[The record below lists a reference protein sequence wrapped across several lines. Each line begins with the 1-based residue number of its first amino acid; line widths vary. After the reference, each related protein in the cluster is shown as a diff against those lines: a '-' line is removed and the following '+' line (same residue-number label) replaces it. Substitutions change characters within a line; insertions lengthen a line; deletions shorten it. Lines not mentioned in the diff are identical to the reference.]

1 MFLTKRFNL
10 PEGDGV
16 AALVEQLL
24 LGLPGGQVVLAQ
36 LVESSLQL
44 LIPVVSPIENFEAY
58 VSNVIWLTIVLGF
71 VQGAVL
77 ALARC

>member
-1 MFLTKRFNL
+1 MLNQRFNL

-24 LGLPGGQVVLAQ
+24 LGLTGGQVVLAQ

-44 LIPVVSPIENFEAY
+44 LIPVVS
-58 VSNVIWLTIVLGF
+58 TT
-71 VQGAVL
+71 
-77 ALARC
+77 